1 MTNCRTVRV
10 ASSTRWTTTRS
21 RSTAT
26 PTTWLRSFGDGIYVM
41 IELQPGDHEIRIYA
55 HDDGLDPMDTGDDFT
70 VDVSYTLTVE

>member
-1 MTNCRTVRV
+1 
-10 ASSTRWTTTRS
+10 
-21 RSTAT
+21 
-26 PTTWLRSFGDGIYVM
+26 M